1 MVLGKNASVNITHDY
16 IAVNNPYLRLDVDAA
31 NGQSGRLN
39 IGGDVI
45 GTTKVIVN
53 TLNYKDIRGEES
65 IVFASAPND
74 GQGNENSFSVFRVVG
89 SPYMW
94 EVEYNETDKTWGLAM
109 NSQNND
115 YTEDCAEQ
123 SPDVKPLRTRCP
135 LPAARQRLRRK

>member
-74 GQGNENSFSVFRVVG
+74 GQETKTL
-89 SPYMW
+89 SPFFALSAALICGKSNIM
-94 EVEYNETDKTWGLAM
+94 
-109 NSQNND
+109 
-115 YTEDCAEQ
+115 
-123 SPDVKPLRTRCP
+123 KPTKP
-135 LPAARQRLRRK
+135 GDWP